1 MLRKD
6 FMPGKAGQG
15 PSVATAIKHIN
26 KIKLNAKRLENHNL
40 SLRELADR
48 MQGRIQRDRS
58 PINLQGQ
65 PDMFSNIEY
74 FEKQFRLKKY
84 EIEDLY
90 LLRRV
95 VRKDGEQLQG
105 GQQNQQSGQGS
116 LADLPTLQ
124 AALLHGHGQS
134 IQQLQA
140 T

>member
-1 MLRKD
+1 
-6 FMPGKAGQG
+6 
-15 PSVATAIKHIN
+15 
-26 KIKLNAKRLENHNL
+26 
-40 SLRELADR
+40 

-105 GQQNQQSGQGS
+105 GQQNQQSAQGS
-116 LADLPTLQ
+116 LGNLSTMQ
-124 AALLHGHGQS
+124 AGLLHGHGQS